1 MLLGFASLGLCL
13 FYYQMI
19 RGNEYFRLSENN
31 RLRFIPFDAPR
42 GLIFDRNGQPIVD
55 NYLSFDLEL
64 VPQWIDNLEETFLS
78 LSRILEIDSA
88 RLRAN
93 YKRNY
98 RAPFAPVLLAQ
109 DIDKAK
115 ALAIDEADQLKG
127 VIVQARARRHYLYPR
142 ETAHLIGYLGRV
154 SKAELEKYQDY
165 GLRREDF
172 LGKSGLEAYYDQFL
186 RGENG
191 GMQVEVDNRGF
202 QRRILG
208 YAAPKNGAALYT
220 TIDLDLQVFTS
231 QTLSGHTGA
240 IVIMQPESG
249 EILAMTSSPDYNPN
263 IFLRTEQSAQ
273 ISDLLHDAQA
283 PLLNRAVSGEYP
295 PGSIFKI
302 VVACAG
308 LQSGKINATTFFN
321 CPGYLSVGKRKFF
334 CWNRDGH
341 GAQNLEQA
349 IIHSCNVFFYNL
361 GLKLDPD
368 RLSAFAEEFGLGRL
382 TQIDLPSERKGFV
395 PKRQWKE
402 IFKGE
407 KWYRGETVNFAIGQG
422 YLLVTPLQI
431 CRLIACVANGGYLVR
446 PYLAFRIGDQELH
459 LAADRK
465 ISVSEAVLAKI
476 RQALRQV
483 VCQESGTGHK
493 ADTADLE
500 FSAKT
505 GTAQAASGRDHAWF
519 CGYFPQEKPEVCIV
533 IFLEHGGS
541 GGDLPAEMAKKI
553 GEYYVAKKKPS

>member
-1 MLLGFASLGLCL
+1 
-13 FYYQMI
+13 
-19 RGNEYFRLSENN
+19 
-31 RLRFIPFDAPR
+31 
-42 GLIFDRNGQPIVD
+42 
-55 NYLSFDLEL
+55 
-64 VPQWIDNLEETFLS
+64 
-78 LSRILEIDSA
+78 
-88 RLRAN
+88 
-93 YKRNY
+93 
-98 RAPFAPVLLAQ
+98 
-109 DIDKAK
+109 
-115 ALAIDEADQLKG
+115 
-127 VIVQARARRHYLYPR
+127 
-142 ETAHLIGYLGRV
+142 
-154 SKAELEKYQDY
+154 
-165 GLRREDF
+165 
-172 LGKSGLEAYYDQFL
+172 
-186 RGENG
+186 
-191 GMQVEVDNRGF
+191 
-202 QRRILG
+202 
-208 YAAPKNGAALYT
+208 
-220 TIDLDLQVFTS
+220 
-231 QTLSGHTGA
+231 
-240 IVIMQPESG
+240 
-249 EILAMTSSPDYNPN
+249 
-263 IFLRTEQSAQ
+263 
-273 ISDLLHDAQA
+273 
-283 PLLNRAVSGEYP
+283 
-295 PGSIFKI
+295 
-302 VVACAG
+302 
-308 LQSGKINATTFFN
+308 
-321 CPGYLSVGKRKFF
+321 
-334 CWNRDGH
+334 
-341 GAQNLEQA
+341 
-349 IIHSCNVFFYNL
+349 
-361 GLKLDPD
+361 
-368 RLSAFAEEFGLGRL
+368 L

-459 LAADRK
+459 VAADRK